1 MTVSEEA
8 RWTSTARP
16 ASPQGT
22 SRNRARWAGALAVLI
37 AAGSL
42 VAVPPAQ
49 ADDARPSDAELLAKC
64 DNGTKKCVFHPG
76 GSMTEFRGPRRQVGS
91 DYPNCTSLPQRSS
104 RSWSETTESSNSV
117 GLSMT
122 VTVGYEGLFNSFSAS
137 ITTSFEHTWRTA
149 HTESSSTFVEVRP
162 GEVGWLTRAPDM
174 QKVSGTYELIFKDR
188 FHGKRYWYVPFKAE
202 GPVGTSSMAQRT
214 RPMTEEEKAAW
225 C

>member
-1 MTVSEEA
+1 MSEET
-8 RWTSTARP
+8 RSTSAPRP
-16 ASPQGT
+16 RSTP
-22 SRNRARWAGALAVLI
+22 RNRARWAGALAVLI
-37 AAGSL
+37 AAGGL

-49 ADDARPSDAELLAKC
+49 ADDSRPSDSELLAKC
-64 DNGTKKCVFHPG
+64 DNGTKKCVFHPSG
-76 GSMTEFRGPRRQVGS
+76 PMTEFRGERRQVGAT
-91 DYPNCTSLPQRSS
+91 YPNCTSLPQRSS

-122 VTVGYEGLFNSFSAS
+122 VTVGYEGLFNSFSTS
-137 ITTSFEHTWRTA
+137 ITTSFERTWRNA

-162 GEVGWLTRAPDM
+162 GEVGWLTRSPDM

-188 FHGKRYWYVPFKAE
+188 FHGKRYWYVPFEAE